1 METFKIHINH
11 PHAIRMKRVI
21 QNVKN
26 IQTYANSKG
35 YELILD
41 QNSAKVVGFVA
52 TSQKKVEPTEIDFLK
67 KYNVFKKAD
76 LTVLMFSEQKEG
88 FELSEKVNNMGPII
102 FDPKIDGFNFFV
114 KFNKIAYTTG
124 YIYFESSHDFERLK
138 DFGFEKIDRMAYL
151 LAKSNNE
158 VKFKNVFYFD
168 I

>member
-1 METFKIHINH
+1 METFKIHISH
-11 PHAIRMKRVI
+11 PHAIRMKRVL
-21 QNVKN
+21 QNVRN

-41 QNSAKVVGFVA
+41 QNSAKVVGFVQ
-52 TSQKKVEPTEIDFLK
+52 SLPKKNQLAEIDFLK

-76 LTVLMFSEQKEG
+76 LSVLMFSDKKEG
-88 FELSEKVNNMGPII
+88 LELSEKVNNMGPII
-102 FDPKIDGFNFFV
+102 FDPKIDNFNYFV
-114 KFNKIAYTTG
+114 KFNKIAYNSG
-124 YIYFESSHDFERLK
+124 FVYFESSHDFEKLK

-158 VKFKNVFYFD
+158 VKFNNVFYFD